1 MVLLNLCSNSSF
13 YFHIGKNLAESLS
26 LTTMKRSIS
35 TVLVALVLLN
45 VLGYYGLL
53 VGLQYRNAQ
62 NLLTRI
68 DLGVYG
74 ELETRSLKIPLP
86 GNPGS
91 VHYNRVDGE
100 FEQNGQVFRLV
111 KQRLYKDTFH
121 IVFIKDEMGT
131 LIKHA
136 MADYARTFSEKSQ
149 DDDQRLIVLPI
160 FIREYISKPFQV
172 DTGHATVIY
181 DGVKNS
187 CPKIF
192 IDNFSASIVH
202 PPERA

>member
-1 MVLLNLCSNSSF
+1 
-13 YFHIGKNLAESLS
+13 
-26 LTTMKRSIS
+26 MKRSIS
-35 TVLVALVLLN
+35 TILVVLVLMN
-45 VLGYYGLL
+45 VMGYYGLL

-62 NLLTRI
+62 NLAARI
-68 DLGVYG
+68 ESGLLED
-74 ELETRSLKIPLP
+74 LETRSLKIPLP

-91 VHYNRVDGE
+91 EHYNRVDGE

-136 MADYARTFSEKSQ
+136 MADYARSFSEKSLENEQ
-149 DDDQRLIVLPI
+149 QLIVLPV
-160 FIREYISKPFQV
+160 FIREYFSRAFQFEASSSALV
-172 DTGHATVIY
+172 LEVI
-181 DGVKNS
+181 KNS
-187 CPKIF
+187 YSKVF
-192 IDNFSASIVH
+192 IATFRASIIH